1 MGRGRKGGFGEGRR
15 LDKKEGVAREE
26 QGLEEDIVGGTGR
39 GGQEEE
45 GGGILEIVEIGRQ
58 GSWLDGEVGQE

>member
-1 MGRGRKGGFGEGRR
+1 M
-15 LDKKEGVAREE
+15 DKKEGVAREG
-26 QGLEEDIVGGTGR
+26 QGLEEDLVGGTGR

-58 GSWLDGEVGQE
+58 GSWLDGQE